1 MEKEIEITE
10 KILSEGRDN
19 FLSVNDLGMFIAT
32 LISYRSKDPNT
43 QVGACII
50 DTDENVLSI
59 GYNKP
64 PKNWC
69 GTNFP
74 WGRDVDK
81 LGIEKT
87 KYPYTIHAEANA
99 LNNYQGPKDKL
110 NDSTMYVTLFPCS
123 ECAKKIVESGIKRV
137 IYKDDKYNNTK
148 DNACAKIL
156 LRYCGVEVI
165 DIKELTNNTNY
176 DINYQKKKKRNGGF

>member
-1 MEKEIEITE
+1 MEKEIEITK

-69 GTNFP
+69 AMAFP
-74 WGRDVDK
+74 WRGDVDK
-81 LGIEKT
+81 VGIENT
-87 KYPYTIHAEANA
+87 KYPYIIHAEANA
-99 LNNYQGPKDKL
+99 INNYQGPKEKL
-110 NDSTMYVTLFPCS
+110 NDSTMYVTLFPCVD
-123 ECAKKIVESGIKRV
+123 CAKKIVESGIKRV

-156 LRYCGVEVI
+156 LKYCGVEVI
-165 DIKELTNNTNY
+165 DIKDLSNLSNH
-176 DINYQKKKKRNGGF
+176 DIKYKIKK